1 MTARL
6 ERGHCADYE
15 PSPTTAWRGRRMA
28 RRVVAVHT
36 SCAQFFLPAGGLFSR
51 LTAEC
56 CQYLVPLSSG
66 GQGGANDFQH
76 AATHRHPCYLTSLP
90 QPTRLFFPIKLTPH
104 LFPRA
109 AFCSPMVSTA
119 VSAAG
124 VRRGQDAGARAAAVC
139 KYCSFG
145 FRAGRHRE
153 ARQRHRT
160 IIA

>member
-1 MTARL
+1 MFGAGIIRKRMTARL

-15 PSPTTAWRGRRMA
+15 PTPTTAWRGRRMA

-56 CQYLVPLSSG
+56 CQYLVPLSSE

-90 QPTRLFFPIKLTPH
+90 QPTRLFFHQTHAPSVSSRCFLLTDGIH
-104 LFPRA
+104 GRFCCWRSPR
-109 AFCSPMVSTA
+109 P
-119 VSAAG
+119 
-124 VRRGQDAGARAAAVC
+124 RRGRSC
-139 KYCSFG
+139 CSG
-145 FRAGRHRE
+145 VQVLQLRVQGR
-153 ARQRHRT
+153 T
-160 IIA
+160 PL